1 MLTPTTACDIRSDMI
16 VRHYSPE
23 DNVLV
28 GLVQEDPRYLSED
41 PHLQSALL
49 KELLDGGFSEDFILE
64 RLPRLRPYLRVEKN
78 PQRRASANK
87 AS

>member
-1 MLTPTTACDIRSDMI
+1 MM

-41 PHLQSALL
+41 PHLQRALL
-49 KELLDGGFSEDFILE
+49 KELLDGGFSEDFIAE
-64 RLPRLRPYLRVEKN
+64 RLPKLRPYLRVEKK

-87 AS
+87 AL